1 MAERNQNLMILSTNE
16 KSETSNNETRG
27 GGASMELDRICEG
40 FSNIINNINDIREGL
55 SDEGT
60 RYLFEEIKNNI
71 AIIPPLTF
79 LLPDKQEKKECKTDP
94 TKAVCIACN
103 VQFSIENSVLGD
115 INRHIQRKKH
125 QECVKSVE
133 SNRSKTV
140 DTMFHIPTSD
150 LQKLCAAEGTL
161 VFHGIKHSHS
171 YVSQACTVKLVKK
184 CLLGSSITKNI
195 NCNRTKAREI
205 ACNVLAPSLTYAL
218 VLELRDVTFFSIA
231 YDSSNRGNSKML
243 PIVVQFFSKFGV
255 KHGLLEFIEQQ
266 TESADALFNNIKYV
280 LEENELKLSQV
291 VSIGSYNTNVNVG
304 NNHSVFSLFNQLV
317 PYLIKGYC
325 YSHILHNSVKHGN
338 EYLLFDVEAA
348 LLKIYAHFCRS
359 TVILK
364 HIRLRWL
371 NLLPSIERLIVV
383 HPVVKSYFLNLEHDE
398 CPNLLFK
405 FFTSNEANVLPEVQ
419 VANLSLQREHTTG
432 LNNRLKDNFF
442 GCKVGQLLKNIQ
454 SSNQVEDL
462 KKSCRSF
469 IRSIIDYIEKYYNSS
484 AAFYQSISIF
494 SEIDIEKI
502 QWKDIQQCCTFIH
515 DIIIDEDGLYNDFN
529 HIRSKYISLREK
541 SGGIVK
547 QVESFILSN
556 LGASKQVVVPLYD
569 EDSVH
574 DDDEC
579 DLTYD
584 SDSNDDDERNAKCH
598 KEQEESLWIR
608 SDYLWAFLLHG
619 ERVPNL
625 QRLVQFVFAIPVSN
639 AYCETVFSHM
649 KYLWNNN
656 RNRMKQDL
664 VGAELKIKMNTN
676 YTCTEFYDYLLNK
689 PDLLKEIRSSNK
701 YSHIAKVPRTA

>member
-16 KSETSNNETRG
+16 KSETSNNETQPLQQEHKKPPQLVTTLDFEKITNLELLGG

-243 PIVVQFFSKFGV
+243 PIV
-255 KHGLLEFIEQQ
+255 
-266 TESADALFNNIKYV
+266 
-280 LEENELKLSQV
+280 
-291 VSIGSYNTNVNVG
+291 
-304 NNHSVFSLFNQLV
+304 
-317 PYLIKGYC
+317 
-325 YSHILHNSVKHGN
+325 
-338 EYLLFDVEAA
+338 
-348 LLKIYAHFCRS
+348 
-359 TVILK
+359 ILK

-432 LNNRLKDNFF
+432 VN
-442 GCKVGQLLKNIQ
+442 
-454 SSNQVEDL
+454 
-462 KKSCRSF
+462 
-469 IRSIIDYIEKYYNSS
+469 
-484 AAFYQSISIF
+484 
-494 SEIDIEKI
+494 
-502 QWKDIQQCCTFIH
+502 
-515 DIIIDEDGLYNDFN
+515 
-529 HIRSKYISLREK
+529 
-541 SGGIVK
+541 
-547 QVESFILSN
+547 
-556 LGASKQVVVPLYD
+556 
-569 EDSVH
+569 
-574 DDDEC
+574 
-579 DLTYD
+579 
-584 SDSNDDDERNAKCH
+584 
-598 KEQEESLWIR
+598 
-608 SDYLWAFLLHG
+608 
-619 ERVPNL
+619 
-625 QRLVQFVFAIPVSN
+625 
-639 AYCETVFSHM
+639 
-649 KYLWNNN
+649 
-656 RNRMKQDL
+656 
-664 VGAELKIKMNTN
+664 
-676 YTCTEFYDYLLNK
+676 
-689 PDLLKEIRSSNK
+689 
-701 YSHIAKVPRTA
+701 